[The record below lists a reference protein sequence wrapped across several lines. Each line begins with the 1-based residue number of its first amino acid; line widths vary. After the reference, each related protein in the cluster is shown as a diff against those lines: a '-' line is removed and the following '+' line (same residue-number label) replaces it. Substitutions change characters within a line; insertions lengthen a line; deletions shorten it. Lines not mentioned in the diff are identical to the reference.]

1 MSNLSTQSR
10 CSVSYTRA
18 PAALSNS
25 PLNCSMEGRQVTITC
40 EIATPGGVSIIWY
53 YTSDRNQAG
62 MSLNNEFTGT
72 TVSVTG
78 NALVSSTLRID
89 SFSSSQHNGF
99 YW

>member
-1 MSNLSTQSR
+1 
-10 CSVSYTRA
+10 
-18 PAALSNS
+18 
-25 PLNCSMEGRQVTITC
+25 MEGRQVTITC